1 MKLNLLSFYIYY
13 CFYLTVPTDC
23 SLLRNQEV
31 ETYHTCM
38 QHLLFM
44 STVKMVQETIQE
56 HKRFLWD
63 NCLVPM

>member
-13 CFYLTVPTDC
+13 CFYLTV
-23 SLLRNQEV
+23 RNQEV